1 MKHPCHKEQ
10 LTSLKRI
17 EGQVRGVQGMIEEGQ
32 YCVDILNQIKALKNS
47 IITVEGKI
55 LKTHLHFDQIH
66 EKLISFAS
74 LFHILNMKV
83 YFFHILYIILP
94 LTLRFLIAHQK
105 YPT

>member
-55 LKTHLHFDQIH
+55 LKTHLRKCIKESLQGDDGFDVKID
-66 EKLISFAS
+66 EI
-74 LFHILNMKV
+74 MK
-83 YFFHILYIILP
+83 IMK
-94 LTLRFLIAHQK
+94 R
-105 YPT
+105 